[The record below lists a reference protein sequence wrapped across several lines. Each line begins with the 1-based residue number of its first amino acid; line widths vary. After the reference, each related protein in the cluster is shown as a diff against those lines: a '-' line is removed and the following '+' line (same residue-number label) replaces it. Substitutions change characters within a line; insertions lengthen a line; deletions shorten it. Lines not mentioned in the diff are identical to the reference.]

1 MTNEILNNVKPK
13 WSSMWKDIFKK
24 YNLNEKLENLYC
36 ENIVFPEENKILET
50 FKYFDL
56 DETKLVFLGQDPY
69 INSFNI
75 NGNDIPQAM
84 GMAFSVPNGIK
95 PPPSLKNI
103 YKKIK
108 AEYES
113 FDIPEHGNLTRWV
126 KDEKIL
132 LLNTALTVNKGES
145 NSHQKIWNDII
156 NEVIEYISDNSEN
169 VIFLLLGN
177 NAKNKIK
184 YIEKDKH
191 IVVTG
196 IHPSPLSA
204 SRGFFDKDIFKKIN
218 EELLKLGKSEIDWS
232 I

>member
-1 MTNEILNNVKPK
+1 MDDFNGCFFKTNLISEFKNIRRNVIT
-13 WSSMWKDIFKK
+13 D
-24 YNLNEKLENLYC
+24 
-36 ENIVFPEENKILET
+36 ET

-84 GMAFSVPNGIK
+84 GLAFSVPNGIK

-156 NEVIEYISDNSEN
+156 NEVLEYISDNSKN

-184 YIEKDKH
+184 YIEEDKH

-218 EELLKLGKSEIDWS
+218 EELLILGKSEIYWS